1 MLGVKHIGKDSSN
14 GNVLTK
20 NWSCVASDAS
30 GTNLAACV
38 YSEYIY
44 ISKDFGKTWTQTTA
58 PNKRWTSI
66 TMDPTGQYLTAFGEG
81 NDGFYSNSNY
91 GQGEWTKQKY
101 DNNDIRNLY
110 GNCTRIS
117 NDGKQVLT
125 LLNTTNIVV
134 NDNYGTT
141 SFNYKWANTI
151 SGLDYISS
159 FAEDAEGNLLIG
171 YNSGSNMVLYIEKD
185 DTSINSFDYS
195 GGFTTDGEWTSIIF
209 GNDAKKPKLF
219 YASNVD
225 TTSEKFP
232 GIYNIEIVKEP
243 TTTTKAQLRVTKL
256 KDITSVS
263 SLIISNDGTKLA
275 ACSGTYYY
283 RSYTTAKDY
292 DGYIYTSTDSGV
304 IWTKQDKLSSEGTNL
319 SKQQWSSIASNSSD
333 SSQFVACAY
342 GGNIYT
348 LAYNVTNVTFE
359 SGSEIFNFISD
370 DTIVGTFTAIQG
382 QLNTKLLEDGDYS
395 DPSIRNIFERLKFFV
410 FSDSTIDI
418 TKYNLAAF
426 LSAEAY
432 AQAYTEIV
440 YALTDKYNNGEIT
453 IEEYDKLLEIS
464 AEQLAENYP
473 TWYFNNLIKIE
484 AAIIKYRYILL
495 E

>member
-1 MLGVKHIGKDSSN
+1 MLGVKHIGKDSN
-14 GNVLTK
+14 GDVLTK
-20 NWSCVASDAS
+20 NWSCVASDAT

-38 YSEYIY
+38 YGEYIY
-44 ISKDFGKTWTQTTA
+44 TSSDSGATWTQTKA
-58 PNKRWTSI
+58 LLKRWTSI
-66 TMDPTGQYLTAFGEG
+66 TMDPSGEYLTAFGEG

-110 GNCTRIS
+110 GNCTRLY
-117 NDGKQVLT
+117 NNGKQVLT

-171 YNSGSNMVLYIEKD
+171 YNSGSNMILYIEKD
-185 DTSINSFDYS
+185 DTSINSFTTS
-195 GGFTTDGEWTSIIF
+195 GGFTTDGKWTSIIF
-209 GNDAKKPKLF
+209 GNDAEKPKLF

-225 TTSEKFP
+225 TSEKSP

-283 RSYTTAKDY
+283 RSYTTPTDY
-292 DGYIYTSTDSGV
+292 DGHIYTSINSGV
-304 IWTKQDKLSSEGTNL
+304 DWTQQNELISEEGTDL
-319 SKQQWSSIASNSSD
+319 SKQKWSSIASSSD
-333 SSQFVACAY
+333 SNQFVACTY

-370 DTIVGTFTAIQG
+370 DTIVGTFTAIPG
-382 QLNTKLLEDGDYS
+382 LLITKLLEDGDYS

-484 AAIIKYRYILL
+484 AAIIKYRYIL